1 MVIRRIPVVKAP
13 GKGFLGGREA
23 PWSGTEFS
31 GDSKPEAEEEKD
43 KNLLVLNA
51 SEAFNQ

>member
-23 PWSGTEFS
+23 PWSGREFS
-31 GDSKPEAEEEKD
+31 GNSKPEAEEEKG

>member
-1 MVIRRIPVVKAP
+1 MTIGRIPVVKAP
-13 GKGFLGGREA
+13 GKEFFGRREA

-43 KNLLVLNA
+43 KNLLVLSA